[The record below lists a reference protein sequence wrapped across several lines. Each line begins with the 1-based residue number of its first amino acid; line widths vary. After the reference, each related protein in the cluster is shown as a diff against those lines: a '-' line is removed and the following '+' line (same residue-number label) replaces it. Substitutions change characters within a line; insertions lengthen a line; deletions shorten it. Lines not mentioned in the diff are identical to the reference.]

1 MCNVSVVVG
10 PDAELDESSVD
21 DVNQSED
28 RIVSQWRELSVD
40 ERSGVRERVD
50 EILRP
55 LGFETRLLVVD
66 RTKSIAVFFGCMTL
80 SALASLRDQWSS
92 GELRDIIELLFTF
105 MSNAKR
111 PVRIKRLSWP
121 LTDYERCLKFFSS
134 LQGRK

>member
-1 MCNVSVVVG
+1 MVVDVH
-10 PDAELDESSVD
+10 ATLDEASLDGIS
-21 DVNQSED
+21 QTEE
-28 RIVSQWRELSVD
+28 RIVSRWREISAAEKHQLRD
-40 ERSGVRERVD
+40 KVD

-55 LGFETRLLVVD
+55 LGLQTRLIVLE
-66 RTKSIAVFFGCMTL
+66 RASSIAVFFVCMTL

-92 GELRDIIELLFTF
+92 GELRDIVESLFTF